1 MEFFDSKQEVID
13 IRLTQFGKRLLAR
26 GQFKPVFYQFFD
38 DDILYNS
45 EFASFSEEQN
55 SAEER
60 IIQTPRIKTMH
71 VNSGIESSFKEE
83 QRLIESGTLPVY
95 QQIRENQEPEIAQKL
110 LTYSLEKN
118 EINSQE
124 APRFT
129 VSLRG
134 PSIEK
139 TTDTLTVDG
148 TPIPI
153 PQLSMTSSYVIT
165 RDTRNTISEVPQTV
179 MDSENYLELTSDTVE
194 FLDKSIIKVS
204 REDLVIDMNEFGVD
218 LGLDN
223 FEVEIYEIV
232 EEEKTKKDGTKFI
245 KEKLLRLAN
254 RKEIKKYF
262 DIRTD
267 SMVPGNY
274 APSPDGRSTPKGRGS
289 TNKIRGGK

>member
-13 IRLTQFGKRLLAR
+13 VRLTQFGKRLLAR
-26 GQFKPVFYQFFD
+26 GQFKPAFYQFFD

-45 EFASFSEEQN
+45 EFAGFSEEQN

-60 IIQTPRIKTMH
+60 ILLTPRIKTMH
-71 VNSGIESSFKEE
+71 VNSGIESSFKDE
-83 QRLIESGTLPVY
+83 QKLIESGTLPVY

-129 VSLRG
+129 VSLSG
-134 PSIEK
+134 PFIEK
-139 TTDTLTVDG
+139 TTDTLTVDEV
-148 TPIPI
+148 PIPI
-153 PQLSMTSSYVIT
+153 PQLSMTSSYVII
-165 RDTRNTISEVPQTV
+165 RDTRDAISEIPQSV
-179 MDSENYLELTSDTVE
+179 IDSENYLELTSDNVE
-194 FLDKSIIKVS
+194 FLDKSVIKVN
-204 REDLVIDMNEFGVD
+204 REDLVIDMDEFGVD

-267 SMVPGNY
+267 SMVPGNH
-274 APSPDGRSTPKGRGS
+274 AQSRDGRSAPRGRDLPIH
-289 TNKIRGGK
+289 IRGGK